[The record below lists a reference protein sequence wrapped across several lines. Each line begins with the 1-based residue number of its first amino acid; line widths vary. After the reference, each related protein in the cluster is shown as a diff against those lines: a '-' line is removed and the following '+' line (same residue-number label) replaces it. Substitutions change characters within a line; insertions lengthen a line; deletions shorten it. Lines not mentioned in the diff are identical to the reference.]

1 MLTFFKSCGMKNL
14 LAGLAGAIAL
24 NVLHELYR
32 HYDKEAPEVQLIGE
46 EALSKI
52 AKAADIKPPK
62 GEKLYAYT
70 LAADV
75 VSNGLY
81 YSMIG
86 IGKSNYITK
95 AILLGTA
102 AGVGALKLT
111 KPLGLNDKPIKK
123 TGKTKLLT
131 VVWYTSGALV
141 TALTLTALN
150 KRNKYVN

>member
-1 MLTFFKSCGMKNL
+1 MRNL

-32 HYDKEAPEVQLIGE
+32 HYDNEAPEVQLIGE
-46 EALSKI
+46 EALTKL
-52 AKAADIKPPK
+52 AKAADMKPPK
-62 GEKLYAYT
+62 GEKLYGYT
-70 LAADV
+70 LAADI
-75 VSNGLY
+75 VSNALY

-86 IGKSNYITK
+86 RGSSNYVTK
-95 AILLGTA
+95 AMLLGTL

-111 KPLGLNDKPIKK
+111 KPLGLNDRPVKK

-150 KRNKYVN
+150 KRNNYLK